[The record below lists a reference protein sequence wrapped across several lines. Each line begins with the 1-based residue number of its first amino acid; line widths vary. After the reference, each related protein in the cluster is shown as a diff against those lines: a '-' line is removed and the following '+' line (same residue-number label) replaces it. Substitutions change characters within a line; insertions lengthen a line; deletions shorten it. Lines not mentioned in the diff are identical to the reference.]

1 VASQIKVSLDFD
13 LYNNTV
19 DTNKLERIQRREA
32 RFITGDYKSREE
44 VSVIKMLAE
53 LELELSNLND
63 LTTTSIRTS

>member
-1 VASQIKVSLDFD
+1 MEYGAIVWDP
-13 LYNNTV
+13 YNTV

-32 RFITGDYKSREE
+32 RFITGEYKSREE